1 MELEVTSQI
10 SESPALLNVSRRSLP
25 FLRLYLSHCHFQFP
39 TPSEATSP
47 SSTLTFEESVQS
59 PSTSSL
65 SSWLPST
72 PPSEP
77 STCMMVAETLPSASH
92 SLVPVEETG
101 CSTPA
106 DGPHHTPQD
115 FPFPEAGCVSG
126 LFESDPR
133 MFGFVPDPIQ
143 TSFWGELP
151 SQQTW
156 TSTPPAQLVQ
166 CTTPLSIQGDSDRRS
181 SPVEGHVN
189 SLLPCSGISEPLNV
203 ASAVSDTLTGAAFTM
218 TCPIPHCY
226 FQCQT
231 VLDMWKHVTWTHVR
245 PNSKESGIESIVERV
260 VLGGLL

>member
-1 MELEVTSQI
+1 MSVGN
-10 SESPALLNVSRRSLP
+10 LNRTPRFV
-25 FLRLYLSHCHFQFP
+25 YLSCHHLQFP

-47 SSTLTFEESVQS
+47 SSTLTFEESARS
-59 PSTSSL
+59 PSASSL

-77 STCMMVAETLPSASH
+77 STCMMVAEALPSTSH
-92 SLVPVEETG
+92 SLVSVEETG
-101 CSTPA
+101 CSTSA
-106 DGPHHTPQD
+106 DGPHHASQD
-115 FPFPEAGCVSG
+115 FPFPEASCVSG

-133 MFGFVPDPIQ
+133 LFGFVAGDPIQ
-143 TSFWGELP
+143 TGFWSELS

-156 TSTPPAQLVQ
+156 TSTPPTQLVQ
-166 CTTPLSIQGDSDRRS
+166 CTTPPSIQGDSDRRS
-181 SPVEGHVN
+181 SPVDAHVS
-189 SLLPCSGISEPLNV
+189 SLLPCSAISEPLSV
-203 ASAVSDTLTGAAFTM
+203 ATAVSDAVTGAAFTM

-260 VLGGLL
+260 VLGGLS